1 MRGRE
6 QMSAAEYAGAKRD
19 APFSTIAGTRYLYR
33 SFHVLDVV
41 SEGDDERILLRAL
54 PLQGPPVTLH
64 IDAEGSV
71 RRSDGSIA
79 LGDLATIPIE
89 TIYADIREVHGI
101 RLAHRVEVRKPLT
114 GVTRVVTEKIEPHVD
129 VPAAAREE

>member
-33 SFHVLDVV
+33 SFRVLDVV

-79 LGDLATIPIE
+79 LGDLE

-101 RLAHRVEVRKPLT
+101 RLAHRVEVRNPLT
-114 GVTRVVTEKIEPHVD
+114 GVMRAVTEKIEPHVD